1 MDISSVEQALDASA
15 SAAVREQLQGMRR
28 LIDTTVASVRRIAAD
43 LRPVML
49 DDLGLIP
56 AIEWLANDFTNRYGI
71 DVKREVETGDGR
83 FSPAGATA
91 LFRIVQEALTNVAR
105 HADATLV
112 TLSLR
117 AKDQA
122 FVLSIADNGQGAHR
136 TAEPAAKSF
145 GLLGVRERAH
155 MLGGAVDIHTSHGKG
170 FVLTVTYSG
179 GHCTSAGEANMT
191 RVLIADDHAL
201 VRDGLRHILKSTS
214 GFEVIGEANDS
225 PSTIA
230 LIRERAADVLV
241 LDLSMPGRNGV
252 ELIKQIKEEMPTL
265 RILVLTM
272 HAEQQYAVRAFKAG
286 ASGYL
291 TKESASAELVAAVT
305 KVAAGG
311 VYVSLAMAERFAQS
325 LNEPTDLL
333 PHQRLSDREFDVLKR
348 IAAGQTITEI
358 AAELCVSSKTISTYK
373 TRILEK
379 MQMPHEAA
387 LVRYAMRHKLV
398 NDEEDD
404 I

>member
-1 MDISSVEQALDASA
+1 
-15 SAAVREQLQGMRR
+15 
-28 LIDTTVASVRRIAAD
+28 
-43 LRPVML
+43 
-49 DDLGLIP
+49 
-56 AIEWLANDFTNRYGI
+56 
-71 DVKREVETGDGR
+71 
-83 FSPAGATA
+83 
-91 LFRIVQEALTNVAR
+91 
-105 HADATLV
+105 
-112 TLSLR
+112 
-117 AKDQA
+117 
-122 FVLSIADNGQGAHR
+122 
-136 TAEPAAKSF
+136 
-145 GLLGVRERAH
+145 
-155 MLGGAVDIHTSHGKG
+155 
-170 FVLTVTYSG
+170 
-179 GHCTSAGEANMT
+179 MT
-191 RVLIADDHAL
+191 RLLLADDHAL
-201 VRDGLRHILKSTS
+201 VRDGLRHILKSAS
-214 GFEVIGEANDS
+214 GFEVVGEASDS
-225 PSTIA
+225 VTTVA
-230 LIRERAADVLV
+230 LIRACPAEVLV

-252 ELIKQIKEEMPTL
+252 ELIKQIKDEKPAL

-358 AAELCVSSKTISTYK
+358 AAELCVSAKTVSTYK

-398 NDEEDD
+398 GDEEDE

>member
-1 MDISSVEQALDASA
+1 MI
-15 SAAVREQLQGMRR
+15 
-28 LIDTTVASVRRIAAD
+28 
-43 LRPVML
+43 
-49 DDLGLIP
+49 
-56 AIEWLANDFTNRYGI
+56 
-71 DVKREVETGDGR
+71 
-83 FSPAGATA
+83 
-91 LFRIVQEALTNVAR
+91 
-105 HADATLV
+105 
-112 TLSLR
+112 
-117 AKDQA
+117 
-122 FVLSIADNGQGAHR
+122 
-136 TAEPAAKSF
+136 
-145 GLLGVRERAH
+145 
-155 MLGGAVDIHTSHGKG
+155 
-170 FVLTVTYSG
+170 
-179 GHCTSAGEANMT
+179 
-191 RVLIADDHAL
+191 RVLLADDHAL
-201 VRDGLRHILKSTS
+201 VRDGLRHILQGAS
-214 GFEVIGEANDS
+214 GFEVVGEANDS
-225 PSTIA
+225 ASTVA
-230 LIRERAADVLV
+230 LIRARAAEVLV

-252 ELIKQIKEEMPTL
+252 ELIKQIKEEKPTL

-358 AAELCVSSKTISTYK
+358 AAELCVSAKTVSTYK

-398 NDEEDD
+398 SDEEDD

>member
-1 MDISSVEQALDASA
+1 
-15 SAAVREQLQGMRR
+15 
-28 LIDTTVASVRRIAAD
+28 
-43 LRPVML
+43 
-49 DDLGLIP
+49 
-56 AIEWLANDFTNRYGI
+56 
-71 DVKREVETGDGR
+71 
-83 FSPAGATA
+83 
-91 LFRIVQEALTNVAR
+91 
-105 HADATLV
+105 
-112 TLSLR
+112 
-117 AKDQA
+117 
-122 FVLSIADNGQGAHR
+122 
-136 TAEPAAKSF
+136 
-145 GLLGVRERAH
+145 
-155 MLGGAVDIHTSHGKG
+155 
-170 FVLTVTYSG
+170 
-179 GHCTSAGEANMT
+179 MT
-191 RVLIADDHAL
+191 RVLLADDHAL
-201 VRDGLRHILKSTS
+201 VRDGLRHILKSAS
-214 GFEVIGEANDS
+214 GFDVVGEASDS
-225 PSTIA
+225 ASTVA
-230 LIRERAADVLV
+230 LIRACAADVLV

-252 ELIKQIKEEMPTL
+252 ELIRQIKDEKPAL

-358 AAELCVSSKTISTYK
+358 AAELCVSGKTVSTYK

-379 MQMPHEAA
+379 MQMPREAA

-398 NDEEDD
+398 NDEEDE

>member
-1 MDISSVEQALDASA
+1 
-15 SAAVREQLQGMRR
+15 
-28 LIDTTVASVRRIAAD
+28 
-43 LRPVML
+43 
-49 DDLGLIP
+49 
-56 AIEWLANDFTNRYGI
+56 
-71 DVKREVETGDGR
+71 
-83 FSPAGATA
+83 
-91 LFRIVQEALTNVAR
+91 
-105 HADATLV
+105 
-112 TLSLR
+112 
-117 AKDQA
+117 
-122 FVLSIADNGQGAHR
+122 
-136 TAEPAAKSF
+136 
-145 GLLGVRERAH
+145 
-155 MLGGAVDIHTSHGKG
+155 
-170 FVLTVTYSG
+170 
-179 GHCTSAGEANMT
+179 MT

-201 VRDGLRHILKSTS
+201 VRDGLRHILEGAS
-214 GFEVIGEANDS
+214 GFEVVGEANDS
-225 PSTIA
+225 PSTVA

-252 ELIKQIKEEMPTL
+252 ELIKQIKEEKPTL

-348 IAAGQTITEI
+348 IATGQTITEI
-358 AAELCVSSKTISTYK
+358 AAELCVSAKTVSTYK

-379 MQMPHEAA
+379 MQMPHDAA

-398 NDEEDD
+398 SDEDD